1 MTSPPM
7 IDLFD
12 DAVLARLY
20 ELENGGFEQDLPFY
34 LRYLS
39 PRRGPVLECGAGTGR
54 VALALAQ
61 RGFRV
66 SAVERS
72 AAMLAIAAENAT
84 ALPPRVLPRITWMH
98 GDLTRASVP
107 GGHQAAIWAFNSLMH
122 VAEPGGQRAA
132 LTTVHRALAP
142 GGLLLMELGSP
153 YNEIENPDANRL
165 RQVYVMPWSDGGSTT
180 CWEIRRPDFLTQTT
194 VTELT
199 YDLLSAE
206 GLLTRRR
213 ATLTQRWLFPAE
225 LALLL
230 EHCGF
235 ELLALHGDYESE
247 DPWRDHAQPLLVVA
261 RKAGAAKRPRG
272 SSTRRA

>member
-1 MTSPPM
+1 M

-12 DAVLARLY
+12 DPVLARLY
-20 ELENGGFEQDLPFY
+20 DFENGGFDQDLPFY
-34 LRYLS
+34 LRYLR

-54 VALALAQ
+54 IAIALAEA
-61 RGFRV
+61 GFRV

-84 ALPPRVLPRITWMH
+84 RLSARVLPRIHWLH
-98 GDLTRASVP
+98 GDLTRDDVP
-107 GGHQAAIWAFNSLMH
+107 GGHQAAIWAFNSLLH

-153 YNEIENPDANRL
+153 YGEILNPEAGRL
-165 RQVYVMPWSDGGSTT
+165 RQVYVMPWADGGSTT

-194 VTELT
+194 VTEIT
-199 YDLLSAE
+199 YDLLTAE
-206 GLLTRRR
+206 GQLTRRR

-235 ELLALHGDYESE
+235 ELVAVHGAYDSE
-247 DPWRDHAQPLLVVA
+247 EPWHTASDPMLVVA
-261 RKAGAAKRPRG
+261 RR
-272 SSTRRA
+272 TRAR